1 MKHFFVLLLI
11 VTLAGCTETKQS
23 VIKTDDELTANL
35 KDTLNLNS
43 FIKNPPPLYVLDGVI
58 ISNLDS
64 IPPSSIAKIY
74 VLKGEKAID
83 KYGQKGN
90 HGVIEVISKKT
101 NKP

>member
-1 MKHFFVLLLI
+1 M
-11 VTLAGCTETKQS
+11 
-23 VIKTDDELTANL
+23 
-35 KDTLNLNS
+35 
-43 FIKNPPPLYVLDGVI
+43 I

-64 IPPSSIAKIY
+64 VPPSSIAKIY

>member
-1 MKHFFVLLLI
+1 MKHFFVLLFI
-11 VTLAGCTETKQS
+11 VMLAGCTETKQS
-23 VIKTDDELTANL
+23 VSGNETIL

-74 VLKGEKAID
+74 ILKGEKAIN

-90 HGVIEVISKKT
+90 HGVIEVISKKI
-101 NKP
+101 NKS

>member
-1 MKHFFVLLLI
+1 MKKLLLLFAI
-11 VTLAGCTETKQS
+11 LFFACSGNET
-23 VIKTDDELTANL
+23 IL

-64 IPPSSIAKIY
+64 VTPSSIAKIY

-90 HGVIEVISKKT
+90 HGVIEVIRKKAT
-101 NKP
+101 TKP

>member
-1 MKHFFVLLLI
+1 MKKLLI
-11 VTLAGCTETKQS
+11 IFALIFFACSGNDT
-23 VIKTDDELTANL
+23 IL

-43 FIKNPPPLYVLDGVI
+43 FHKNPTPLYVLDGVI

-64 IPPSSIAKIY
+64 VAPSSIAKIY
-74 VLKGEKAID
+74 VLKGEKATD
-83 KYGQKGN
+83 KYGEKGN